1 MILLDDHLV
10 RDLVAGEL
18 PSEVA
23 EPEDE
28 FATTNLWLVRLAG
41 ALTRQGISGSLSG
54 SIKGLGEADAMR
66 FRQYL
71 TERMEL
77 LTVVS
82 MRELVWPIAELQQR
96 HRAAGHLLSTAMAEV
111 LAAAHALGATIAVAE
126 DDVGPGLQAAAAAD
140 GVPFRVVARG
150 S

>member
-18 PSEVA
+18 PSEVE
-23 EPEDE
+23 EPEEE

-41 ALTRQGISGSLSG
+41 ALTRQGISSSLSG

-66 FRQYL
+66 FRQHL
-71 TERMEL
+71 TERVEL
-77 LTVVS
+77 LTVLP
-82 MRELVWPIAELQQR
+82 MRDIVWSIAELQQR
-96 HRAAGHLLSTAMAEV
+96 HREAGHLLSTAMAEV

-140 GVPFRVVARG
+140 DISFRIVARG
-150 S
+150 